1 MRVLSGVQEDHVT
14 LTQLHIHRGD
24 KRQQK
29 HNERSDLKKKGVQ
42 CAITILTYRALLGV
56 KSS

>member
-1 MRVLSGVQEDHVT
+1 MRVLSGVQEDLVT

-29 HNERSDLKKKGVQ
+29 HNERSDLKKKKCNVQ
-42 CAITILTYRALLGV
+42 LQY
-56 KSS
+56 